1 MHGRR
6 LPSVAGGALSGR
18 VADRGHRRLG
28 IDETD
33 DLGCDAFLATFGGV
47 FEDAPWVARAAWE
60 DRPHGSVAA
69 LHAAMVRAVAR
80 APREMRLALIRAHP
94 ELAGRAAL
102 AGELT
107 PESAGEQSGAGL
119 DRLTPALH
127 ARLLA
132 ATAAYRDRF
141 GFPFVICVRAHD
153 AEAIVAA
160 AERRLG
166 EDPEAEER
174 TALQQIAEIARLR
187 LADLVC
193 DR

>member
-1 MHGRR
+1 V
-6 LPSVAGGALSGR
+6 PLSGR
-18 VADRGHRRLG
+18 VADRGHRRLD
-28 IDETD
+28 IDDAD
-33 DLGCDAFLATFGGV
+33 DLSCEAFLATFGSV

-60 DRPHGSVAA
+60 ERPHGSVAA
-69 LHAAMVRAVAR
+69 LHAAMVRAVVH
-80 APREMRLALIRAHP
+80 APRETRLALIRAHP
-94 ELAGRAAL
+94 ELAGRAAV

-107 PESAGEQSGAGL
+107 PESAREQSGAGL

-160 AERRLG
+160 AEHRVR
-166 EDPEAEER
+166 EEPEAEER
-174 TALQQIAEIARLR
+174 TALEEIAAIARLR
-187 LADLVC
+187 LADLVG
-193 DR
+193 DA